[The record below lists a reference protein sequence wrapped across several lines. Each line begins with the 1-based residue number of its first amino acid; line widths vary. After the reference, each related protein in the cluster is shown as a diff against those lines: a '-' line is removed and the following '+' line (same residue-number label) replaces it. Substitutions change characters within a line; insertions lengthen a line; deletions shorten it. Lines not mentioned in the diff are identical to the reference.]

1 MNLDLLFSSFM
12 HEIGKATSEME
23 VYKALLNSVK
33 SVLNYEKALVMK
45 EDKIVYYEPEMLDI
59 QKFEDYIAWIKQRL
73 LPAFFPEED
82 KFVGIIPIV
91 KQNKLLGVILL
102 LTKNEP
108 NNEILNLLQTF
119 AFLTGVTVENLIL
132 VDQIKKSEKFMSD
145 VLNSINEGIFVLN
158 ENGRIEFLNDF
169 AREILDSA
177 PHINEFLI
185 SAIINDERKIL
196 TKEFN
201 NHYYTIVKVK
211 FNFSNETK
219 YVVTFNNV
227 TYEIELEKLKQLD
240 KMKTEFVAN
249 ISHELRTPLTAIKAY
264 TETLLNMEVDRE
276 SQREFLETVYEQSE
290 RLESLLND
298 LLDFTLIESGTMEL
312 EYSEFDLCELI
323 KEVVENL
330 KQLAEKYKVKINV
343 NCESISISADK
354 RRIKQAIH
362 NLVDNSIKFSDKS
375 KEERY
380 VNISVEK
387 KEENLSIII
396 EDNGIGISQEDKE
409 KIFEKFYR
417 GDRSLTYEVP
427 GTGLGLTIV
436 QEIIKLH
443 GGKINVNST
452 LGEGTTF
459 ELVIPY
465 GK

>member
-1 MNLDLLFSSFM
+1 M

-73 LPAFFPEED
+73 LPAFFSEED
-82 KFVGIIPIV
+82 KFIGIIPIV

-169 AREILDSA
+169 AKEILDSA
-177 PHINEFLI
+177 PHINEFLK
-185 SAIINDERKIL
+185 SAINDERKIL

-343 NCESISISADK
+343 SCESISISADK

-465 GK
+465 RK

>member
-1 MNLDLLFSSFM
+1 M

-73 LPAFFPEED
+73 LPAFFSEED
-82 KFVGIIPIV
+82 KFIGIIPIV

-169 AREILDSA
+169 AKEILDSA
-177 PHINEFLI
+177 PHINEFLK
-185 SAIINDERKIL
+185 SAINDERKIL

-343 NCESISISADK
+343 SCESISISADK

-417 GDRSLTYEVP
+417 GDRSLKYEVP

-465 GK
+465 RK

>member
-1 MNLDLLFSSFM
+1 M

>member
-343 NCESISISADK
+343 SCESISISADK

-465 GK
+465 RK

>member
-33 SVLNYEKALVMK
+33 SVLKYEKALVMK
-45 EDKIVYYEPEMLDI
+45 EDKVVYYEPEMLDI
-59 QKFEDYIAWIKQRL
+59 HKFEDYIAWIKQRL
-73 LPAFFPEED
+73 LPAFFSEED
-82 KFVGIIPIV
+82 KFIGIIPIV

-132 VDQIKKSEKFMSD
+132 LDQIKKSEKFMSD
-145 VLNSINEGIFVLN
+145 VLNSIKEGIFVLN
-158 ENGRIEFLNDF
+158 EEGKIEFLNDF
-169 AREILDSA
+169 AKEILDLD
-177 PHINEFLI
+177 PHINDFLK
-185 SAIINDERKIL
+185 SAINDERKIL

-201 NHYYTIVKVK
+201 SHYYTVVKVK

-330 KQLAEKYKVKINV
+330 KQLAEKYNVKINV
-343 NCESISISADK
+343 NCESVSISADK

-375 KEERY
+375 KEKRY

-396 EDNGIGISQEDKE
+396 KDNGIGISQEDKE

-443 GGKINVNST
+443 GGKINVQST

-465 GK
+465 RK

>member
-1 MNLDLLFSSFM
+1 M

-33 SVLNYEKALVMK
+33 SVLKYEKALVMK
-45 EDKIVYYEPEMLDI
+45 EDKIVYYEPEILDI

-73 LPAFFPEED
+73 LPAFFSEED

-158 ENGRIEFLNDF
+158 EDGNIEFLNDF
-169 AREILDSA
+169 AREILHSA
-177 PHINEFLI
+177 PHINEFLK
-185 SAIINDERKIL
+185 SAINDERKIL

-227 TYEIELEKLKQLD
+227 THEIELEKLKQLD

-465 GK
+465 RK

>member
-1 MNLDLLFSSFM
+1 M

-73 LPAFFPEED
+73 LPAFFSEED
-82 KFVGIIPIV
+82 KFIGIIPIV

-169 AREILDSA
+169 AKEILDSA
-177 PHINEFLI
+177 PHINEFLK
-185 SAIINDERKIL
+185 SAINDERKIL

-227 TYEIELEKLKQLD
+227 THEIELEKLKQLD

-343 NCESISISADK
+343 SCESISISADK

-465 GK
+465 RK

>member
-1 MNLDLLFSSFM
+1 M

-73 LPAFFPEED
+73 LPAFFSEED
-82 KFVGIIPIV
+82 KFIGIIPIV

-343 NCESISISADK
+343 SCESISISADK

>member
-1 MNLDLLFSSFM
+1 M

-343 NCESISISADK
+343 SCESISISADK

-465 GK
+465 RK

>member
-1 MNLDLLFSSFM
+1 M

-73 LPAFFPEED
+73 LPAFFSEED
-82 KFVGIIPIV
+82 KFIGIIPIV

-169 AREILDSA
+169 AKEILDSA
-177 PHINEFLI
+177 PHINEFLK
-185 SAIINDERKIL
+185 SAINDERKIL

-343 NCESISISADK
+343 SCESISISADK

>member
-33 SVLNYEKALVMK
+33 SVLKYEKALVMK

-73 LPAFFPEED
+73 LPAFFSEED

-158 ENGRIEFLNDF
+158 EDGNIEFLNDF
-169 AREILDSA
+169 AREILDSD
-177 PHINEFLI
+177 PHINEFLK
-185 SAIINDERKIL
+185 SAINDERKIL

-276 SQREFLETVYEQSE
+276 SQRKFLETVYEQSE

-343 NCESISISADK
+343 SCESISISADK

-465 GK
+465 RK

>member
-1 MNLDLLFSSFM
+1 LNLDLLFSSFM

-73 LPAFFPEED
+73 LPAFFSEED
-82 KFVGIIPIV
+82 KFIGIIPIV

-169 AREILDSA
+169 AKEILDSA
-177 PHINEFLI
+177 PHINEFLK
-185 SAIINDERKIL
+185 SAINDERKIL

-343 NCESISISADK
+343 SCESISISADK

-465 GK
+465 RK

>member
-73 LPAFFPEED
+73 LPAFFSEED
-82 KFVGIIPIV
+82 KFIGIIPIV

-169 AREILDSA
+169 AKEILDSA
-177 PHINEFLI
+177 PHINEFLK
-185 SAIINDERKIL
+185 SAINDERKIL

-343 NCESISISADK
+343 SCESISISADK

-465 GK
+465 RK

>member
-1 MNLDLLFSSFM
+1 M

-73 LPAFFPEED
+73 LPAFFSEED
-82 KFVGIIPIV
+82 KFIGIIPIV

-169 AREILDSA
+169 AKEILDSA
-177 PHINEFLI
+177 PHINEFLK
-185 SAIINDERKIL
+185 SAINDERKIL

>member
-1 MNLDLLFSSFM
+1 M

-73 LPAFFPEED
+73 LPAFFSEED

-169 AREILDSA
+169 AKEILDSA
-177 PHINEFLI
+177 PHINEFLK
-185 SAIINDERKIL
+185 SAINDERKIL

-465 GK
+465 RK

>member
-23 VYKALLNSVK
+23 IYKALLNSVK
-33 SVLNYEKALVMK
+33 SVLKYEKALVMK
-45 EDKIVYYEPEMLDI
+45 EDEVVYYEPEMLDI
-59 QKFEDYIAWIKQRL
+59 HKFEDYIAWIKQRL
-73 LPAFFPEED
+73 LPAFFSEED
-82 KFVGIIPIV
+82 EFIGIIPIV

-132 VDQIKKSEKFMSD
+132 LDQIKKSEKFMSD
-145 VLNSINEGIFVLN
+145 VLNSIKEGIFVLN
-158 ENGRIEFLNDF
+158 EEGKIEFLNDF
-169 AREILDSA
+169 AKEILDLD
-177 PHINEFLI
+177 PHINEFLK
-185 SAIINDERKIL
+185 SAINDERKIL

-201 NHYYTIVKVK
+201 SHYYTVVKVK

-330 KQLAEKYKVKINV
+330 KQLAEKYNVKINV
-343 NCESISISADK
+343 NCESVFISADK

-380 VNISVEK
+380 VNISVKK

-443 GGKINVNST
+443 GGKINVYST
-452 LGEGTTF
+452 LGKGTTF

-465 GK
+465 RK

>member
-1 MNLDLLFSSFM
+1 M

-343 NCESISISADK
+343 SCESISISADK